1 MAGLRGLWG
10 WHLGLSGLQMTAAGV
25 AQKAPAW
32 LRSAAAVRVRE
43 KLRVAVWACSRNLG
57 RGGWDSLEIPIKE
70 ANRDLTTSRQAGSK
84 VSGALVGQ
92 SAQSLQ
98 H

>member
-10 WHLGLSGLQMTAAGV
+10 WHLDLSGLQMTAAGV

-32 LRSAAAVRVRE
+32 LRSAAAVRVRQ

-57 RGGWDSLEIPIKE
+57 RGG
-70 ANRDLTTSRQAGSK
+70 
-84 VSGALVGQ
+84 VGQ
-92 SAQSLQ
+92 DAWKSLSKRQ
-98 H
+98 IGI